1 MKTYRDVYLDYA
13 ATTPLL
19 PEVMAAM
26 LPYLKDKFGNPS
38 SIHKFGQE
46 TRAAIEIARDDIAK
60 VLNARQSEIYFT
72 SGGTESINFALIGSA
87 LTIRAEKGKDE
98 IITSLAEHH
107 ATLET
112 CKYLERQGF
121 KVLYLKPNEAGIIDV
136 ENLISSISNRTALIS
151 LIHINNETGSINPVK
166 EISEVTSERKI
177 IFHIDAVQS
186 FGKIKIELKE
196 LKVDL
201 LSASSHK
208 IYGPKG
214 AGFLFIRTETP
225 ISPIIFGGSQERNR
239 RGGTENVPGI
249 IGMAKAA
256 QIINSKIEENHNS
269 VSNIKNY
276 FVNRLKQFNE
286 YILFNSPRE
295 NSSPYILN
303 ISFNPEYFEV
313 DENTL
318 IMNFAI
324 RGVACSSGSACT
336 SGVLEP
342 SHVLLAMGYDEKRSS
357 SAVRFSF
364 SHLTT
369 ESEIDYTI
377 EVIMEIIKILKAKA
391 K

>member
-1 MKTYRDVYLDYA
+1 MKKYRDVYLDYA
-13 ATTPLL
+13 ATTPII
-19 PEVMAAM
+19 PEVLDAM

-72 SGGTESINFALIGSA
+72 SGGTESINFALIGSVF
-87 LTIRAEKGKDE
+87 TIRAETSKNE

-112 CKYLERQGF
+112 CKYLEKQGF
-121 KVLYLKPNEAGIIDV
+121 KVIYLKPNKDGIINI
-136 ENLISSISNRTALIS
+136 ENLISNISDQTALIS
-151 LIHINNETGSINPVK
+151 LIHINNETGSINPIK
-166 EISEVTSERKI
+166 EISEITNERNI
-177 IFHIDAVQS
+177 IFHLDAVQS
-186 FGKIKIELKE
+186 FGKTKIDIKE
-196 LKVDL
+196 LKVNL

-214 AGFLFIRTETP
+214 VGFLFIRTETP

-239 RGGTENVPGI
+239 RGGTENVPAI
-249 IGMAKAA
+249 IGLAKAA
-256 QIINSKIEENHNS
+256 QVTNSKIEDNYNS
-269 VSNIKNY
+269 VLNIKNY
-276 FVNRLKQFNE
+276 FVKKLEQFNE
-286 YILFNSPRE
+286 YILFNSPPE

-303 ISFNPEYFEV
+303 ISFNPELFEV
-313 DENTL
+313 EENSL

-342 SHVLLAMGYDEKRSS
+342 SHVLLSMGFDEKRSS

-369 ESEIDYTI
+369 NDEIDYTI
-377 EVIMEIIKILKAKA
+377 EVISEIIKILKVKS

>member
-1 MKTYRDVYLDYA
+1 MKKYRDVYLDYA
-13 ATTPLL
+13 ATTPVI
-19 PEVMAAM
+19 PEVLDAM

-46 TRAAIEIARDDIAK
+46 TRTAIEIARDDIAK
-60 VLNARQSEIYFT
+60 ILNARQSEIYFT

-87 LTIRAEKGKDE
+87 LTIRTETGKDE

-112 CKYLERQGF
+112 CKYLETQGF
-121 KVLYLKPNEAGIIDV
+121 KVLYLKPDKDGIINV
-136 ENLISSISNRTALIS
+136 ENLISSITNKTALIS

-166 EISEVTSERKI
+166 EISEITSERKI
-177 IFHIDAVQS
+177 IFHLDAVQS
-186 FGKIKIELKE
+186 FGKTKIDLKE

-214 AGFLFIRTETP
+214 GGFLFIRTETP

-256 QIINSKIEENHNS
+256 QIINSKIEENHDR
-269 VSNIKNY
+269 VLNIKNY
-276 FVNRLKQFNE
+276 FLKKLEQFNE
-286 YILFNSPRE
+286 YILFNSPKE
-295 NSSPYILN
+295 KSSPYILN
-303 ISFNPEYFEV
+303 ISFNPEHFEV

-342 SHVLLAMGYDEKRSS
+342 SHVLLSMGFDEKRSS

-369 ESEIDYTI
+369 EDEIDYTI
-377 EVIMEIIKILKAKA
+377 EVISDIIKILKAKI